1 MKKENQPL
9 GGATIKT
16 MEIED
21 MKLENNT
28 KKIQAQEW
36 FDMPEFVQEK
46 LEPYAKII
54 IRVDNKDDLED
65 LAKRLN
71 QPLTQ
76 KTKSAWHPYR
86 SHFRETQQ
94 PEWTTHEE

>member
-1 MKKENQPL
+1 
-9 GGATIKT
+9 

-21 MKLENNT
+21 IKLENNT
-28 KKIQAQEW
+28 KKIQDQEW